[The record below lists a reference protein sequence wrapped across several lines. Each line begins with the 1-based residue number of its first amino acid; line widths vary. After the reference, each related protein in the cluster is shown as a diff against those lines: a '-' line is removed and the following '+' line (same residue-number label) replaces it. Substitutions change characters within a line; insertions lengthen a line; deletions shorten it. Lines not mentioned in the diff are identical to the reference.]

1 LHAIYKLIDAIE
13 IAQNEFHGLRC
24 GESWREMLMSIKQD
38 QFTVHFWGVRGSIA
52 CPGQSTVRYGGNT
65 SCIEVRVAGH
75 RLIFDGGTGL
85 RVLGQSLLSQMPLEA
100 HLFFTH
106 SHWDHIQGF
115 PFFVPAFVKSNLF
128 HIYGAV
134 APNGS
139 TIEQRLNDQML
150 HPNFPVPLQIMGAN
164 LKFYDLE
171 IGESV
176 RLSEGEI
183 LVENALLNHPGEA
196 VGYRVNWGNHAVA
209 YVTDTEHY
217 PDRLDDNVL
226 WLARDADVLIYDST
240 YTDEEYHSQHS
251 SKVGWG
257 HSTWQEAV
265 KVAKAANVKKLV
277 IFHHD
282 PLHDDNFMDQ
292 VKAETA
298 QQFPNSLVAW
308 EGLEIDLLSPSTEPK
323 AEFEVEVTAPAES
336 VAAVETQVSA

>member
-1 LHAIYKLIDAIE
+1 
-13 IAQNEFHGLRC
+13 
-24 GESWREMLMSIKQD
+24 MSITQN

-65 SCIEVRVAGH
+65 SCIEMQVGGH

-85 RVLGQSLLSQMPLEA
+85 RVLGQSLLPQMPLEA
-100 HLFFTH
+100 SIFFTH

-115 PFFVPAFVKSNLF
+115 PFFTPAFVKINRF
-128 HIYGAV
+128 NIYGAI

-150 HPNFPVPLQIMGAN
+150 HPNFPVPLQIMGAD
-164 LKFYDLE
+164 LKFCDLE

-176 RLSEGEI
+176 QIGEV

-196 VGYRVNWGNHAVA
+196 VGYRVNWNGLAAA
-209 YVTDTEHY
+209 YITDTEHF
-217 PDRLDDNVL
+217 PDRLDENVL
-226 WLARDADVLIYDST
+226 WLAQNADLMIYDST
-240 YTDEEYHSQHS
+240 YTDEEYCSEKS

-257 HSTWQEAV
+257 HSTWQEAI
-265 KVAKAANVKKLV
+265 KIAKAANVKKLV

-292 VKAETA
+292 IKEDTA
-298 QQFPNSLVAW
+298 CQFPNSVVAW
-308 EGLEIDLLSPSTEPK
+308 EGLEIDLLPLKEG
-323 AEFEVEVTAPAES
+323 
-336 VAAVETQVSA
+336 